1 MIDQIKNK
9 SLSSGADNTRKIA
22 QNEQNTAKSSV
33 QKVQNPSKSQVDAH
47 DGKVSQFISKEKVKS
62 MSKEPPIDRVS
73 TTRIKEAIQNG
84 TYPID
89 MTKIADALFDAI
101 KEMK

>member
-9 SLSSGADNTRKIA
+9 ALGSGTDNARKSV
-22 QNEQNTAKSSV
+22 QNEQKVAKSSV
-33 QKVQNPSKSQVDAH
+33 QKVETHSKSNIDAY
-47 DGKVSQFISKEKVKS
+47 DGKVSQFISKEKIKS
-62 MSKEPPIDRVS
+62 MSKEPPIDRSS
-73 TTRIKEAIQNG
+73 TTRIKQAIQDG

-89 MTKIADALFDAI
+89 MTKLTDALFDAI

>member
-9 SLSSGADNTRKIA
+9 ALGSGADNARKSS
-22 QNEQNTAKSSV
+22 QNEQKVSKSSV
-33 QKVQNPSKSQVDAH
+33 QKVETHSKSKIDAY
-47 DGKVSQFISKEKVKS
+47 DGKVSQFISKEKIKS
-62 MSKEPPIDRVS
+62 MSKEPPIDRSS
-73 TTRIKEAIQNG
+73 TTRIKQAIQNG

-89 MTKIADALFDAI
+89 MTKLTDALFDAI